1 MYRAHEIAEHRR
13 IFKKRGVTEQ
23 ICDLVRSWNGARIG
37 REGWRTAD
45 DDDLRLTV
53 TPPDCHQEHLC
64 PGAMYICP
72 DAAVARVL
80 SRAVRALAFKDVT
93 AQEPGLVD
101 LIDEVMASWSD
112 KPMCCEE
119 AQKEVNFSFCGLL
132 FHLTRPGCP
141 GRKRVRQSRKLQAH
155 VQCVQVTCEPFL
167 DWPFAPDLLE
177 VMGL

>member
-1 MYRAHEIAEHRR
+1 MSAALLDGVGMSGTRTTSSTAKPDFVSVHGERDRRRA
-13 IFKKRGVTEQ
+13 VSS
-23 ICDLVRSWNGARIG
+23 LV
-37 REGWRTAD
+37 E
-45 DDDLRLTV
+45 
-53 TPPDCHQEHLC
+53 
-64 PGAMYICP
+64 CP

-80 SRAVRALAFKDVT
+80 SRAVRALAFLDVT